1 MVNKKVT
8 CYSVNIPE
16 SMDFVQLLLDN
27 EESSLKP
34 FVLDQYRT
42 IELKYTQIQKNGSIV
57 GLFVTTS
64 RKNIPPAH
72 KPGNGDD
79 YTALP
84 LDDGQGLAYPNV
96 FLYDPQFKVL
106 YLETNRMGVSP
117 SKICAYFEARAIRD
131 SIPTFWIEISP
142 LLKKEAYERVE
153 NMVRIKYV
161 NLKLAKPTGLLR
173 NNLSKGSLRGLASI
187 SDQLNAD
194 KYMQELEKT
203 KTRGL
208 TTFYFNDRD
217 NKDFQEY
224 EGKQYNPNFEF
235 GGKVVETVNGKTSV
249 EIKNKLSVGD
259 EMEIIIPGKIEV
271 VKFTIEKLWDYE
283 TDEEIET
290 INPGVK
296 DQKVKMQLPIEV
308 KEGWILR
315 RKK

>member
-131 SIPTFWIEISP
+131 SIPTFWIDFRFSIEEPIIASN
-142 LLKKEAYERVE
+142 LQFMDRKNGINTVYMKLYKEVSTVVDSIQR
-153 NMVRIKYV
+153 
-161 NLKLAKPTGLLR
+161 LR
-173 NNLSKGSLRGLASI
+173 
-187 SDQLNAD
+187 
-194 KYMQELEKT
+194 
-203 KTRGL
+203 
-208 TTFYFNDRD
+208 
-217 NKDFQEY
+217 
-224 EGKQYNPNFEF
+224 
-235 GGKVVETVNGKTSV
+235 
-249 EIKNKLSVGD
+249 
-259 EMEIIIPGKIEV
+259 
-271 VKFTIEKLWDYE
+271 
-283 TDEEIET
+283 
-290 INPGVK
+290 
-296 DQKVKMQLPIEV
+296 
-308 KEGWILR
+308 KE
-315 RKK
+315 

>member
-173 NNLSKGSLRGLASI
+173 NNLSKGSLRGI
-187 SDQLNAD
+187 G
-194 KYMQELEKT
+194 KYI
-203 KTRGL
+203 R
-208 TTFYFNDRD
+208 
-217 NKDFQEY
+217 
-224 EGKQYNPNFEF
+224 
-235 GGKVVETVNGKTSV
+235 SA
-249 EIKNKLSVGD
+249 
-259 EMEIIIPGKIEV
+259 
-271 VKFTIEKLWDYE
+271 
-283 TDEEIET
+283 
-290 INPGVK
+290 
-296 DQKVKMQLPIEV
+296 
-308 KEGWILR
+308 
-315 RKK
+315 

>member
-208 TTFYFNDRD
+208 TTFYFNDRN

-271 VKFTIEKLWDYE
+271 VKFKIEKLWDYE

>member
-1 MVNKKVT
+1 MLFSE
-8 CYSVNIPE
+8 YSRKHGFCTTP
-16 SMDFVQLLLDN
+16 LDN

-194 KYMQELEKT
+194 KYMQC
-203 KTRGL
+203 
-208 TTFYFNDRD
+208 
-217 NKDFQEY
+217 
-224 EGKQYNPNFEF
+224 
-235 GGKVVETVNGKTSV
+235 S
-249 EIKNKLSVGD
+249 
-259 EMEIIIPGKIEV
+259 
-271 VKFTIEKLWDYE
+271 FTAD
-283 TDEEIET
+283 
-290 INPGVK
+290 
-296 DQKVKMQLPIEV
+296 KVKSLKKGE
-308 KEGWILR
+308 ILNIIDSFGR
-315 RKK
+315 IHSEATELGREKVINL

>member
-131 SIPTFWIEISP
+131 SIPTFG
-142 LLKKEAYERVE
+142 LK
-153 NMVRIKYV
+153 
-161 NLKLAKPTGLLR
+161 
-173 NNLSKGSLRGLASI
+173 
-187 SDQLNAD
+187 
-194 KYMQELEKT
+194 
-203 KTRGL
+203 
-208 TTFYFNDRD
+208 
-217 NKDFQEY
+217 
-224 EGKQYNPNFEF
+224 
-235 GGKVVETVNGKTSV
+235 SV
-249 EIKNKLSVGD
+249 L
-259 EMEIIIPGKIEV
+259 
-271 VKFTIEKLWDYE
+271 F
-283 TDEEIET
+283 
-290 INPGVK
+290 
-296 DQKVKMQLPIEV
+296 
-308 KEGWILR
+308 
-315 RKK
+315 

>member
-106 YLETNRMGVSP
+106 YLETNRMVVSP

-194 KYMQELEKT
+194 KYMQCSFTADKVKSLKKGEILNIIDSFGRIHSEATELGREK
-203 KTRGL
+203 G
-208 TTFYFNDRD
+208 
-217 NKDFQEY
+217 
-224 EGKQYNPNFEF
+224 
-235 GGKVVETVNGKTSV
+235 
-249 EIKNKLSVGD
+249 NKLIIKGNILD
-259 EMEIIIPGKIEV
+259 EDGA
-271 VKFTIEKLWDYE
+271 
-283 TDEEIET
+283 EIEDVVDFLLNKIDFRFSIEEPIIASNLQFMDRKNG
-290 INPGVK
+290 INTVYMK
-296 DQKVKMQLPIEV
+296 LYKEV
-308 KEGWILR
+308 STVVDSIQRLRKE
-315 RKK
+315 

>member
-106 YLETNRMGVSP
+106 P
-117 SKICAYFEARAIRD
+117 QIR
-131 SIPTFWIEISP
+131 
-142 LLKKEAYERVE
+142 K
-153 NMVRIKYV
+153 
-161 NLKLAKPTGLLR
+161 
-173 NNLSKGSLRGLASI
+173 
-187 SDQLNAD
+187 
-194 KYMQELEKT
+194 
-203 KTRGL
+203 
-208 TTFYFNDRD
+208 
-217 NKDFQEY
+217 
-224 EGKQYNPNFEF
+224 
-235 GGKVVETVNGKTSV
+235 
-249 EIKNKLSVGD
+249 
-259 EMEIIIPGKIEV
+259 
-271 VKFTIEKLWDYE
+271 
-283 TDEEIET
+283 
-290 INPGVK
+290 
-296 DQKVKMQLPIEV
+296 
-308 KEGWILR
+308 
-315 RKK
+315 

>member
-117 SKICAYFEARAIRD
+117 SKICAYFEASRA
-131 SIPTFWIEISP
+131 F
-142 LLKKEAYERVE
+142 
-153 NMVRIKYV
+153 
-161 NLKLAKPTGLLR
+161 
-173 NNLSKGSLRGLASI
+173 
-187 SDQLNAD
+187 
-194 KYMQELEKT
+194 
-203 KTRGL
+203 
-208 TTFYFNDRD
+208 
-217 NKDFQEY
+217 
-224 EGKQYNPNFEF
+224 
-235 GGKVVETVNGKTSV
+235 
-249 EIKNKLSVGD
+249 
-259 EMEIIIPGKIEV
+259 
-271 VKFTIEKLWDYE
+271 
-283 TDEEIET
+283 
-290 INPGVK
+290 
-296 DQKVKMQLPIEV
+296 
-308 KEGWILR
+308 
-315 RKK
+315 